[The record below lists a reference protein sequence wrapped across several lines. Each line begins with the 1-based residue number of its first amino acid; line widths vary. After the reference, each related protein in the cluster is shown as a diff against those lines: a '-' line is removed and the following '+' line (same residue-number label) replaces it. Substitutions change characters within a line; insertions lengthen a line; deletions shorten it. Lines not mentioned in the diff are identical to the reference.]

1 VNSQTLPEWYSKTS
15 VNVKPCKRR
24 RLRSFV
30 LRGLA
35 VFVEALAS
43 EVASSDIPN
52 GWLRRIEPRAKII
65 GFFILIFGMTF
76 IHELVSLAILLGLA
90 ILVAISAKISPIRL
104 ARVWVGVPLFSLAI
118 VLPATINFIT
128 PGRPVLTLWQFE
140 PGASIGSWNLP
151 EALTV
156 TLDGLIVAARFLLR
170 STDAVV
176 LAFILVATTG
186 HSELLSGLRRLGMPQ
201 AFGMVLVMAERYLSV
216 LLRVAEE
223 IHLVKLS
230 RTISPGSLGQEH
242 RWVAAGIGNLFRK
255 TRYLTEDVY
264 NAMLSRGFDGEV
276 RVISSSRISILDVF
290 WVLGAVLALIGL
302 LLCDRLVF

>member
-1 VNSQTLPEWYSKTS
+1 
-15 VNVKPCKRR
+15 
-24 RLRSFV
+24 
-30 LRGLA
+30 
-35 VFVEALAS
+35 
-43 EVASSDIPN
+43 
-52 GWLRRIEPRAKII
+52 
-65 GFFILIFGMTF
+65 
-76 IHELVSLAILLGLA
+76 
-90 ILVAISAKISPIRL
+90 
-104 ARVWVGVPLFSLAI
+104 
-118 VLPATINFIT
+118 
-128 PGRPVLTLWQFE
+128 
-140 PGASIGSWNLP
+140 
-151 EALTV
+151 
-156 TLDGLIVAARFLLR
+156 
-170 STDAVV
+170 VV